1 MNILAFFAHPDDE
14 TMLAGGALALLAH
27 TGAKVHYLCA
37 TRGEGGE
44 TGDPPLCQSEQLGE
58 VREDELAC
66 AVHAL
71 HGSSLDFLG
80 YTDPRVGPEEAL
92 YAYTNQ
98 PGEVAHHL
106 LAEIREKDIQAIV
119 THGLNG
125 EYGHPAHA
133 LSYRAARQ
141 AVENLGAAAPLLYC
155 VMASFPDHPRPRLM
169 NKDQPAHFILDISPV
184 LPIKTKAALCHQTQ
198 HALFVRR
205 PSQKAGRKLSVPE
218 VVMTLEGM
226 HRAYPA
232 NLAAPQD
239 ELAERLKPWRRSP

>member
-27 TGAKVHYLCA
+27 AGANVHYLCA

-44 TGDPPLCQSEQLGE
+44 TGEPPLCQPEQLGE

-71 HGSSLDFLG
+71 HGASLDFLG
-80 YTDPRVGPEEAL
+80 YCDPRVGPDEEL
-92 YAYTNQ
+92 FAYTNQ
-98 PGEVAHHL
+98 PGEVVHHL
-106 LAEIREKDIQAIV
+106 LAEVREKDIQAIV

-133 LSYRAARQ
+133 LSYRAAHQ
-141 AVENLGAAAPLLYC
+141 AVESLGTAAPLLYC
-155 VMASFPDHPRPRLM
+155 VMASFPAHPRPRLM
-169 NKDQPAHFILDISPV
+169 NKDQPAHFVLDITPA
-184 LPIKTKAALCHQTQ
+184 LPTKTKAALCHQTQ

-205 PSQKAGRKLSVPE
+205 PSQEAGRQLSVPE
-218 VVMTLEGM
+218 VIMTLEGM

-232 NLAAPQD
+232 TPGDSQD
-239 ELAERLKPWRRSP
+239 ELAALLSPWRYVA